1 LDENLQLALIRTLLA
16 TERNYLALERT
27 QLSQLRTSQS
37 LAVIAPSA
45 AATLAYIFSRISE
58 PFNFE
63 FIAYLLLIIV
73 TIYGVY
79 TSLSAYKK
87 LRKTRGIRRII
98 RKRELEVIEQGEF
111 VKLYLKD
118 ILLLDKP

>member
-1 LDENLQLALIRTLLA
+1 MDESLQLALIRTLLA

-45 AATLAYIFSRISE
+45 AATLAYIFSRIPE

-63 FIAYLLLIIV
+63 FIAYVLLIIL
-73 TIYGVY
+73 TSYGLY
-79 TSLSAYKK
+79 TSLSGYKK
-87 LRKTRGIRRII
+87 LRKTRDIRRLI
-98 RKRELEVIEQGEF
+98 RKRELELVEQGEF
-111 VKLYLKD
+111 AKSYLRD